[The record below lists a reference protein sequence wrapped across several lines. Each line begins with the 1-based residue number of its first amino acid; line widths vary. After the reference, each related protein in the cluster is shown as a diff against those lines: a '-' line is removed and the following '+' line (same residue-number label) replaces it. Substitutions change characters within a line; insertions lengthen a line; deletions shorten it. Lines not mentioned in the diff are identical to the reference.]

1 MDFVRENHT
10 TRKRIHNNMEW
21 SEEVERI
28 DSINGDRRQ
37 DRRYRIHLDLRW
49 KLIRRRRVLDTGVG
63 QTVDLSS
70 GGILFDPGRQLPV
83 GLNVELAISWPVL
96 LRNEA
101 PMQLIVSGRIVR
113 AGQNRIAVAMVQHEF
128 RTSGGSSEQRA
139 AKNGGAHPP
148 SLLMANGTSG
158 MAFGKYR

>member
-1 MDFVRENHT
+1 
-10 TRKRIHNNMEW
+10 MEW
-21 SEEVERI
+21 SEEVAQV

-37 DRRYRIHLDLRW
+37 DRRYRIHLDVKW

-70 GGILFDPGRQLPV
+70 GGILFDPGRPLPV

-101 PMQLIVSGRIVR
+101 PMQLIVSGKIVR
-113 AGQNRIAVAMVQHEF
+113 GGQNRIAVAMVQHEF
-128 RTSGGSSEQRA
+128 RTSGVSAEQRA
-139 AKNGGAHPP
+139 GKNGGAQAA
-148 SLLMANGTSG
+148 SAMLANGTSG
-158 MAFGKYR
+158 MMFGKFR

>member
-1 MDFVRENHT
+1 
-10 TRKRIHNNMEW
+10 MEW
-21 SEEVERI
+21 SAETDRVEE
-28 DSINGDRRQ
+28 INGDRRR
-37 DRRYRIHLDLRW
+37 DRRYRINLDLKW

-70 GGILFDPGRQLPV
+70 GGILFDPGRALPV

-113 AGQNRIAVAMVQHEF
+113 ATQNTIAVAMVQHEF
-128 RTSGGSSEQRA
+128 RTSGSLDQRG
-139 AKNGGAHPP
+139 KSNGQNPP
-148 SLLMANGTSG
+148 SLLLANGTSG
-158 MAFGKYR
+158 MAFAKFR